1 MEALPHIL
9 FLQCFRPF
17 ESFEAMKRR
26 LLSVCAALT
35 AAAGTFLTGASAS
48 AQQSFFDFSVQHGM
62 VQFTFDTNASTN
74 VYFDLEST
82 PDLLTFTPIMIS
94 FPSNAP
100 GYQAPATNGHEF
112 FSVAAL
118 SIYAPQTSLGQ
129 GGVDDVFLLNNGLN
143 PLSTNVSGSFS
154 GHYDTNGNAL
164 TWLQYYNQSL
174 GRSTAYTNL
183 YGREFSVFNTGG
195 PFAPHEAISREVST
209 RIIGFTDVASRE
221 VSAYN
226 GGEIPTS
233 ADIVSREVSV
243 FNTGQSPAHYDIT
256 SREVSVQNTMN

>member
-1 MEALPHIL
+1 
-9 FLQCFRPF
+9 
-17 ESFEAMKRR
+17 MKRR
-26 LLSVCAALT
+26 MLPFFAALT
-35 AAAGTFLTGASAS
+35 AAMGVFLAGLKAS

-82 PDLLTFTPIMIS
+82 PDFLTFTPVMIS

-100 GYQAPATNGHEF
+100 GYQAPATNAQEF

-129 GGVDDVFLLNNGLN
+129 GGIDDVFLLNNGLN
-143 PLSTNVSGSFS
+143 PLSTNVAGSFS
-154 GHYDTNGNAL
+154 GHYDGHGNPL

-195 PFAPHEAISREVST
+195 PFANHEAISREVSL
-209 RIIGFTDVASRE
+209 RIFGFTDVASRE
-221 VSAYN
+221 VSVYN

-233 ADIVSREVSV
+233 GDVASREVSV
-243 FNTGQSPAHYDIT
+243 FNTGQSTTGQNIASREVSVFNTGQSATRYDIT
-256 SREVSVQNTMN
+256 SREISVQNTMN